1 MRGADDKEKSELGE
15 IKMAKYKMKY
25 WFEWGGTCLWSANDA
40 ARNEFGYAV
49 DEQQLPI
56 SQNLKNLLWYLQA
69 YHENMMDMDNAPDDS
84 PWWTEEDT
92 VMFDKKKK
100 FAYEQLCRELGEEY
114 EIVYSCGERS

>member
-1 MRGADDKEKSELGE
+1 
-15 IKMAKYKMKY
+15 MAKYKMKY

-56 SQNLKNLLWYLQA
+56 SQKLKNLLWYLQA